1 MRIAWKYCLESD
13 NEQSMFTG
21 IISDVGRVRA
31 VEQGG
36 DTRFE
41 FETHFDLDDVEIGA
55 SIACCGTCL
64 TVVEKGKNW
73 FAAEAS
79 GETLSKTTLGTWQV
93 DTPVN
98 FERPLKAADELGG
111 HLVSGHVDGVGK
123 IIAIEPD
130 GDSIRYKFQPP
141 KDLMKFIAAKGSIA
155 VNGVSL
161 TVNEVDDMSFGVN
174 IIPHTQSATTFG
186 TAKINDLVNL
196 EIDMLA
202 RYVARL
208 LEKD

>member
-1 MRIAWKYCLESD
+1 
-13 NEQSMFTG
+13 MFTG

-31 VEQGG
+31 VEQVG

-41 FETHFDLDDVEIGA
+41 FNVHFDMADVDIGA

-64 TVVEKGKNW
+64 TVIEKGADW

-79 GETLSKTTLGTWQV
+79 QETLSKTTLGSWQI

-111 HLVSGHVDGVGK
+111 HLVSGHVDGVGN
-123 IIAIEPD
+123 IVAIEPE
-130 GDSIRYKFQPP
+130 GDSIRYTFEPP
-141 KDLMKFIAAKGSIA
+141 QELMKFIAAKGSIA

-161 TVNEVDDMSFGVN
+161 TVNEVDDTTFGVN
-174 IIPHTQSATTFG
+174 IIPHTQSETTFG
-186 TAKINDLVNL
+186 TAKINDPVNL

-202 RYVARL
+202 RHVARL
-208 LEKD
+208 QKRTNPT

>member
-1 MRIAWKYCLESD
+1 
-13 NEQSMFTG
+13 MFTG

-31 VEQGG
+31 VEQVG

-41 FETHFDLDDVEIGA
+41 FNVHFDMADVDIGA

-64 TVVEKGKNW
+64 TVIEKGADW

-79 GETLSKTTLGTWQV
+79 QETLSKTTLGSWQI

-111 HLVSGHVDGVGK
+111 HLVSGHVDGVGN
-123 IIAIEPD
+123 IVAIEPE
-130 GDSIRYKFQPP
+130 GDSIRYTFEPP
-141 KDLMKFIAAKGSIA
+141 QELMKFIAAKGSIA

-161 TVNEVDDMSFGVN
+161 TVNEVDDTTFGVN
-174 IIPHTQSATTFG
+174 IIPHTQSETTFG
-186 TAKINDLVNL
+186 TAKINDPVNL

-208 LEKD
+208 QDTST

>member
-1 MRIAWKYCLESD
+1 
-13 NEQSMFTG
+13 MFTG
-21 IISDVGRVRA
+21 IIMDVGHVRA
-31 VEQGG
+31 IVQSG

-41 FETHFDLDDVEIGA
+41 FETHFSMDDVDIGA

-64 TVVEKGKNW
+64 TVTEKGDNW
-73 FAAEAS
+73 FAADAS
-79 GETLSKTTLGTWQV
+79 AETLSKTTLGTWKEE
-93 DTPVN
+93 TPVN

-123 IIAIEPD
+123 ITGIETE
-130 GDSIRYKFQPP
+130 GDSVRYTFQPP
-141 KDLMKFIAAKGSIA
+141 TELMKFIAVKGSIA
-155 VNGVSL
+155 INGVSL
-161 TVNEVDDMSFGVN
+161 TVNEVDETTFGVN
-174 IIPHTQSATTFG
+174 IIPHTQTATTFG
-186 TAKINDLVNL
+186 TAKISDGVNL

>member
-1 MRIAWKYCLESD
+1 
-13 NEQSMFTG
+13 MFTG
-21 IISDVGRVRA
+21 IISDVGRVRS
-31 VEQGG
+31 VSQQG

-41 FETHFDLDDVEIGA
+41 FETHFDMSNVAIGA

-64 TVVEKGKNW
+64 TVVEKGSDW

-79 GETLSKTTLGTWQV
+79 HETLSKTTLGSWEIN
-93 DTPVN
+93 TPVN
-98 FERPLKAADELGG
+98 FERPLRAADELGG

-123 IIAIEPD
+123 IISIEQD
-130 GDSIRYKFQPP
+130 GDSIRYIFEPP
-141 KDLMKFIAAKGSIA
+141 RDLMKFIATKGSIA

-161 TVNEVDDMSFGVN
+161 TVNNVDKVKFSVN
-174 IIPHTQSATTFG
+174 IIPHTQSTTTFG
-186 TAKINDLVNL
+186 KAKLNDLVNL

-208 LEKD
+208 LEED